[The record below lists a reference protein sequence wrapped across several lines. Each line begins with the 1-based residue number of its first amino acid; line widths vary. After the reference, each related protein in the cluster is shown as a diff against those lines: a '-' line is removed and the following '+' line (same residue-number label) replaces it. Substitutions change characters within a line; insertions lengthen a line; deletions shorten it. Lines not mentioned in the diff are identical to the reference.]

1 MNNIDSYIILNKN
14 SGILVKTF
22 IFLSLFIIFVLIFLL
37 QCKYRKYYNTIG
49 QVIKNNNIYQIVTYI
64 PVEKMNIIK
73 SKNKLI
79 IDKKEYNYK
88 IDSIDSN
95 YIIDDN
101 LKKYI
106 KVIININL
114 KNEDK
119 IVNNIINLKFE
130 ENNKKIIYYLKEYLL
145 KGSNI

>member
-101 LKKYI
+101 FKNYI